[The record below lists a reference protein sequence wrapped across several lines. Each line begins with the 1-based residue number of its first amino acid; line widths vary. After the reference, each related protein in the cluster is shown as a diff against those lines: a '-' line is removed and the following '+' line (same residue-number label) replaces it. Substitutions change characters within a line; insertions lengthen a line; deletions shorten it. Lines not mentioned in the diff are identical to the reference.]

1 MDISRFFIDRPRFA
15 TVLSIFIFL
24 IGALSIFRLPVSE
37 YPEVAPP
44 QIVVRAQYPGANPR
58 VISET
63 VATPLEEQI
72 NGIDNL
78 LYFESQ
84 ATADGQM
91 TLTVTFKVGTHP
103 EAAETAVQNRVNR
116 ALPRLPDIVRQ
127 IGIVTEKQVSNLTMV
142 VHLLSEDGSRDAL
155 YLRNYGQLNIRD
167 QLLRIPG
174 MGSVI
179 MFGAGDYAMRV
190 WLDPGKLA
198 ARNLTAADVVGAL
211 REQNAQVAAGVVGAP
226 PYSKDSKDGKAVEFQ
241 LAINTQGRLQTEAE
255 FADVIVRSDSASGA
269 LVRIKD
275 VGRVELAS
283 NTYALRSLLNNKEA
297 AAIAVFQAPGS
308 NALAL
313 SNDVR
318 QAMERLAPSFPQGV
332 KYTIVYDPT
341 RFVQTSIEKVI
352 ATLIE
357 AVLLVVLVV
366 IIFLQ
371 TWRASIIPLLAVP
384 ISIVGTFAALSAL
397 GFSINTLTLFGL
409 VLAIGIV
416 VDDAIV
422 VVENVERNIERGL
435 TPHGATVQA
444 MREVSGPIIAIAL
457 VLCAVFVPLAFVP
470 GLSGQFYRQF
480 AVTIAISTVISAF
493 NSLTLSP
500 ALSAIL
506 LRPHDAPKDGLTRAM
521 DAVFGGFF
529 AWFNRFFKRSSAAY
543 GRGVT
548 GILQRKG
555 IALVIYG
562 LLVAATLFLFARLPA
577 GFVPAPDKQYLI
589 GIAQLPAGSS
599 LDRTEAVIREM
610 SAIALKV
617 PGIVDSVAFPG
628 LSIAGFSAAP
638 NEGIVFFGL
647 ESFDKRTSPDKSKFA
662 ILGQV
667 NGAIQQIQGARM
679 FVVPPPAVDGLGN
692 AGGFKLQ
699 VQDRAG
705 LGEQALFGAVWGTL
719 GQVYGNP
726 KTSIGTPFS
735 TYDINVPGLI
745 ADVDRTRAKQMGVAL
760 GDIYDTLQIN
770 LGSLYVNDFTKFGK
784 TYQVIV
790 QADAP
795 FRSDAES
802 ITQLKTRNARGEMV
816 PLSALMTVD
825 PTFGPTR
832 VTRYNGYPSAD
843 INGAPNPG
851 FSSAQAEGEIEQLLT
866 QLPRGMGYEWTELS
880 YQDRLTRDVAVPGT
894 DWRVP
899 TLAAVLLLSVIF
911 VVLVLAAQYES
922 WSLPLAIILIV
933 PMGVLSALFGVWLSS
948 FPPFMQP
955 GDLNIFTQVALVV
968 LVGLACK
975 NAILIVEFAK
985 HLEEQGHSMLES
997 VIEACRLR
1005 LRPILMTSIAFCA
1018 GVIPLILGS
1027 GAGSEMRRAM
1037 GIAVFSGMVGVT
1049 TFGIFLTPVFYAL
1062 LRKGTEQRR
1071 AKAAALRRAIDASAH
1086 PVDGA
1091 PLPPQGD
1098 LR

>member
-1 MDISRFFIDRPRFA
+1 MKR
-15 TVLSIFIFL
+15 LSASF
-24 IGALSIFRLPVSE
+24 P
-37 YPEVAPP
+37 
-44 QIVVRAQYPGANPR
+44 
-58 VISET
+58 
-63 VATPLEEQI
+63 
-72 NGIDNL
+72 
-78 LYFESQ
+78 
-84 ATADGQM
+84 
-91 TLTVTFKVGTHP
+91 
-103 EAAETAVQNRVNR
+103 
-116 ALPRLPDIVRQ
+116 
-127 IGIVTEKQVSNLTMV
+127 
-142 VHLLSEDGSRDAL
+142 
-155 YLRNYGQLNIRD
+155 
-167 QLLRIPG
+167 
-174 MGSVI
+174 
-179 MFGAGDYAMRV
+179 
-190 WLDPGKLA
+190 
-198 ARNLTAADVVGAL
+198 
-211 REQNAQVAAGVVGAP
+211 AGVE
-226 PYSKDSKDGKAVEFQ
+226 YS
-241 LAINTQGRLQTEAE
+241 
-255 FADVIVRSDSASGA
+255 
-269 LVRIKD
+269 
-275 VGRVELAS
+275 
-283 NTYALRSLLNNKEA
+283 
-297 AAIAVFQAPGS
+297 
-308 NALAL
+308 
-313 SNDVR
+313 
-318 QAMERLAPSFPQGV
+318 
-332 KYTIVYDPT
+332 IVYDPT
-341 RFVQTSIEKVI
+341 RFVQTSIEKVVE
-352 ATLIE
+352 TLIE

-384 ISIVGTFAALSAL
+384 ISIVGTFAALLAL

-435 TPHGATVQA
+435 TSRDATIQA

-500 ALSAIL
+500 ALSALL
-506 LRPHDAPKDGLTRAM
+506 LRPHDAPKDALTRGM
-521 DAVFGGFF
+521 DKVFGGFF
-529 AWFNRFFKRSSAAY
+529 RWFNRFFKRSSAAY

-548 GILQRKG
+548 GVLRRKS
-555 IALVIYG
+555 IALVVYG
-562 LLVAATLFLFARLPA
+562 LLIAATLVLFARIPA

-589 GIAQLPAGSS
+589 GVAQLPAGAS
-599 LDRTEAVIREM
+599 LDRTEEVIREM
-610 SAIALKV
+610 SAIALKT

-647 ESFDKRTSPDKSKFA
+647 EEFDKRTNPEKSKQA
-662 ILGQV
+662 ILGNV
-667 NGAIQQIQGARM
+667 NGALQQIRGARM
-679 FVVPPPAVDGLGN
+679 FVVPPPPVEGIGA
-692 AGGFKLQ
+692 AGGFKVQ

-705 LGEQALFGAVWGTL
+705 LGEQALYGAVWGTL

-726 KTSIGTPFS
+726 KTPIGTPFS
-735 TYDINVPGLI
+735 TYDINVPQLY
-745 ADVDRTRAKQMGVAL
+745 AAVDRTKAKQMGVQL
-760 GDIYDTLQIN
+760 GDVYDTLQIN

-795 FRSDAES
+795 FRSDASS
-802 ITQLKTRNARGEMV
+802 ITALKTRNAAGQMV
-816 PLSALMTVD
+816 PLSSLMSVD

-832 VTRYNGYPSAD
+832 VTRYNGFPSAD

-851 FSSAQAEGEIEQLLT
+851 FSSSQAEGEIERLLT
-866 QLPRGMGYEWTELS
+866 QLPRGMAYEWTELS
-880 YQDRLTRDVAVPGT
+880 YQDRLTRDVSLPGT
-894 DWRVP
+894 GLQVP
-899 TLAAVLLLSVIF
+899 TLAAVLALSVLL

-922 WSLPLAIILIV
+922 WSLPMAIILIV

-985 HLEEQGHSMLES
+985 ELEEHGKSMLDA

-1049 TFGIFLTPVFYAL
+1049 VFGIFLTPVFYVL
-1062 LRKGTEQRR
+1062 LRKGTERR
-1071 AKAAALRRAIDASAH
+1071 RVRAAQMRAAVDAAAH
-1086 PVDGA
+1086 A
-1091 PLPPQGD
+1091 PGVEAGD
-1098 LR
+1098 PR